1 MDEMLVGLVLTDM
14 GDGHETGEAAL
25 GASLPALPANA
36 TSQSEARGLTGLNA
50 GPIVHKRI
58 GAGTRPGKIMD
69 VSNPFL
75 FSTGSVVSMAVLNP
89 GRPSCRG
96 WAGFSNLTHRFL
108 LAPREL
114 HTLVDGALL
123 FGLEGDSS

>member
-89 GRPSCRG
+89 GRP
-96 WAGFSNLTHRFL
+96 AAEQGFSNLTHRFL

>member
-14 GDGHETGEAAL
+14 GDGHETGVAAL

-36 TSQSEARGLTGLNA
+36 TAQSLARGLTTGLTA

-75 FSTGSVVSMAVLNP
+75 FSTGSVVSWL
-89 GRPSCRG
+89 C
-96 WAGFSNLTHRFL
+96 
-108 LAPREL
+108 
-114 HTLVDGALL
+114 
-123 FGLEGDSS
+123 

>member
-36 TSQSEARGLTGLNA
+36 TSQSEARGLTGLTA

-58 GAGTRPGKIMD
+58 GRGRGQGRGKSWM
-69 VSNPFL
+69 SQTPF
-75 FSTGSVVSMAVLNP
+75 
-89 GRPSCRG
+89 
-96 WAGFSNLTHRFL
+96 FL
-108 LAPREL
+108 AQAPL
-114 HTLVDGALL
+114 CPWLC
-123 FGLEGDSS
+123 